1 MTQQEIENVMR
12 EFNAELQSERSKK
25 KDQIEKAYLQ
35 RLVAINAEM
44 YAEIEHLEIERDK
57 AQEEMMGAK
66 IAMINA
72 DTDERKTAMQV
83 NFERVRFEQEKICR
97 HIRARIDELK
107 SVAKVDI
114 LKATNERDKLMRD
127 NNERFAT
134 KYNTKRAELYK
145 ELTPSPDKD
154 VYFANIYK
162 DKLGIMQSGNLYESK
177 EQADD
182 YALQQNCGSECYG
195 QAKVIIYEK
204 L

>member
-1 MTQQEIENVMR
+1 MTQAEKENVMR

-114 LKATNERDKLMRD
+114 LKATNERDSLMRQLAD
-127 NNERFAT
+127 DLTA
-134 KYNTKRAELYK
+134 KYNRKLKGLNDEL
-145 ELTPSPDKD
+145 
-154 VYFANIYK
+154 
-162 DKLGIMQSGNLYESK
+162 
-177 EQADD
+177 
-182 YALQQNCGSECYG
+182 
-195 QAKVIIYEK
+195 
-204 L
+204 